1 MIAVW
6 ESDISATF
14 LIFRLKC
21 STDAAAS
28 FQIIGAWFGQGQPSL
43 RVPVSCKQSDAE
55 RKDFADIPEQGHS
68 ESLRGLER
76 CRSTG
81 WWARMTEQTQ
91 NKLKCRASCKN
102 YSS

>member
-1 MIAVW
+1 MQHFFKILGKLFHNHGPAVR
-6 ESDISATF
+6 E
-14 LIFRLKC
+14 
-21 STDAAAS
+21 AS

-81 WWARMTEQTQ
+81 W
-91 NKLKCRASCKN
+91 
-102 YSS
+102 